1 MKRGAGG
8 RGLLAAPHVFAVT
21 LVVLGVADAL
31 LRSFAPIWQS
41 VPLTF
46 PDRGWLF
53 VFCVLIECAVG
64 VGLLYRRTAV
74 AAAGLLAAV
83 LLLWLVIFKLRVIFH
98 EPIRAVSYESFGETA
113 VLAAAAWVLCLPQGP
128 APGGRGPGVM
138 HGPWTVRVTA
148 ALLGFALLAFGV
160 AHFAYLHETAALV
173 PRWLPRPVFWA
184 FLFGCTYLAAGVAIL
199 SGIRAPLAAM
209 LVTVQMALFTILV
222 WVPAALATFR
232 PGDWR
237 ELADSWM
244 LTVAA
249 WVVAASYRG
258 SLRRGA

>member
-8 RGLLAAPHVFAVT
+8 RGLLAAPHLFAVT

-41 VPLTF
+41 VPPAF
-46 PDRGWLF
+46 PWRGWLF

-64 VGLLYRRTAV
+64 VGLLYRRLAA
-74 AAAGLLAAV
+74 AAAGLFAGV
-83 LLLWLVIFKLRVIFH
+83 LLLWLLIFKLRVIFH
-98 EPIRAVSYESFGETA
+98 EPMQAVSYESFGETA
-113 VLAAAAWVLCLPQGP
+113 VLAAAAWVLCMPERA
-128 APGGRGPGVM
+128 APGGRGLGAM
-138 HGPWTVRVTA
+138 NGPWAARVTA

-160 AHFAYLHETAALV
+160 SHFAYLHETAALV
-173 PRWLPRPVFWA
+173 PRWLTRPVFWA

-199 SGIRAPLAAM
+199 SGIRAPLAAT
-209 LVTVQMALFTILV
+209 LVAVQMALFTILV

-232 PGDWR
+232 SGAWS
-237 ELADSWM
+237 ELADSWT

-258 SLRRGA
+258 NL